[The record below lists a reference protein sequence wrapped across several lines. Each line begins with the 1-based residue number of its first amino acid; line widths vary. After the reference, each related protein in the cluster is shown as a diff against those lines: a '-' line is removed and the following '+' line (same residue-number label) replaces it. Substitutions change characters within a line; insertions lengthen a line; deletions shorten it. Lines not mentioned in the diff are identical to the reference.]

1 MNSKRILL
9 PALVLALGSVIVGCS
24 SNNSNNGYPTGPA
37 SGGGAKEFASGDIQP
52 GHSYTHVFMNA
63 KVIPYYC
70 RYHGGPGGVGM
81 SGVLTVVAGGYPTG
95 HSFSITAMTLPTLT
109 INVGDTMTWIN
120 NSGLTHT
127 VQSDN

>member
-1 MNSKRILL
+1 MNSRKIWL

-24 SNNSNNGYPTGPA
+24 SGKNSSPTGPA
-37 SGGGAKEFASGDIQP
+37 SGGSGHEFTSGDIQP

-81 SGVLTVVAGGYPTG
+81 SGVITVTAGGTPSS
-95 HSFSITAMTLPTLT
+95 HSFSITGMTLPTMS
-109 INVGDTMTWIN
+109 IDVADTVTWTN
-120 NSGLTHT
+120 NSGVVHT